1 MAKNEGLL
9 EEDQTIS
16 RCSTYQ
22 RATKEP
28 SIEATASASA
38 AAPNIL
44 SGRPQSKTNTTI
56 IVTTISHTVLAP
68 LYVTGSSGSI
78 HLI

>member
-1 MAKNEGLL
+1 MAKNEELL

-44 SGRPQSKTNTTI
+44 WAPSKQNEHNDHSDNDQPYQS
-56 IVTTISHTVLAP
+56 
-68 LYVTGSSGSI
+68 
-78 HLI
+78 